1 LELLPR
7 EMIVGEILEDVK
19 TRRRSACRLQ
29 RIKKQGYRLA
39 LDDYEDRPELA
50 PLIELRIS

>member
-1 LELLPR
+1 
-7 EMIVGEILEDVK
+7 LEDVK
-19 TRRRSACRLQ
+19 PDADLLAACM

-50 PLIELRIS
+50 R